1 MYFIKSKDKK
11 VKRASDLELDISANL
26 AASYK
31 SLVYGFEELRI
42 TEAKASE
49 QRASIIKELQQ
60 LSASLDALPNRAT
73 QIGGERND

>member
-26 AASYK
+26 AASYE

-42 TEAKASE
+42 IEAEASE

-73 QIGGERND
+73 QIGGERHD